1 MDGSDIVRLTL
12 LLVAILFSAFFSGSE
27 AAFLSLDRGKA
38 ARLQRRGAKRADRVA
53 RLANQPEK
61 LLPTVLTGNNLVNTA
76 AAALGTAIA
85 ASYLSANS
93 AVIAS
98 TVVVTILLLVFAEA
112 IPKTIA
118 AKNPERFALT
128 TVAPLQ
134 LAEAVL
140 FPAVWAVERLTSAV
154 GRLFGV
160 SGAAMVAEQEIRALV
175 DLGRAEGALEHSEA
189 DLVERVFRF
198 GDRQL
203 REIMTP
209 RTEIVWIEKGTTLEG
224 FLQTYRHH
232 SHTRFPVSEEGV
244 DNVTGTLSVKDV
256 VRAIAT
262 DQLSPN
268 DDVTQLVRSAHFVP
282 ETKLVGQLFTELRQS
297 GFQMVMVANEFGGV
311 AGLVTLRQ
319 MAEEVVGRVGEEGG
333 EEDLE
338 FQVIDAHTYQVDGGM
353 HIDEANEQ
361 MGLDIPEG
369 DYETVAGF
377 LLASMGRIPQ
387 QGERIHHQ
395 GFLME
400 VSEMRG
406 VKIEQLK
413 VTRVSRPVRE
423 KPE

>member
-27 AAFLSLDRGKA
+27 AAFLSLDRAKA
-38 ARLQRRGAKRADRVA
+38 ARLQRSGTKRADRVA

-61 LLPTVLTGNNLVNTA
+61 LLPTVLTGNNLLNTA

-85 ASYLSANS
+85 ASFLSSNN

-128 TVAPLQ
+128 TVAPLR
-134 LAEAVL
+134 LVDALL
-140 FPAVWAVERLTSAV
+140 FPAVWALERLTGAV

-160 SGAAMVAEQEIRALV
+160 SGAGMVAEQEIRALV
-175 DLGRAEGALEHSEA
+175 DLGRAEGALERTEA
-189 DLVERVFRF
+189 DLVEKVFRF

-209 RTEIVWIEKGTTLEG
+209 RTEIVWIEKGTTLKG

-232 SHTRFPVSEEGV
+232 SHTRFPVFDGGV

-256 VRAIAT
+256 VRAMALG
-262 DQLSPN
+262 QLQAD

-297 GFQMVMVANEFGGV
+297 GYQMVMVADEFGGV
-311 AGLVTLRQ
+311 AGLVTLKQ

-338 FQVIDAHTYQVDGGM
+338 FQVLDAHTYQVDGGM
-353 HIDEANEQ
+353 HIDEANEHL
-361 MGLDIPEG
+361 GLDIPEG
-369 DYETVAGF
+369 NYETVAGF

-423 KPE
+423 ETE